1 MTQSHKKQA
10 HKKMSAKAIAAV
22 NAVEGLYLSPESKA
36 RLMELEGLSV
46 EAQIKAIREAYRK
59 QSA

>member
-1 MTQSHKKQA
+1 
-10 HKKMSAKAIAAV
+10 MSVKAIAAI
-22 NAVEGLYLSPESKA
+22 NAVEGLSLSPESKA
-36 RLMELEGLSV
+36 RLAELEAKGLGA

>member
-1 MTQSHKKQA
+1 MTQSQ
-10 HKKMSAKAIAAV
+10 KKMSAKAIAAV

-36 RLMELEGLSV
+36 RLMELEAKGLSA